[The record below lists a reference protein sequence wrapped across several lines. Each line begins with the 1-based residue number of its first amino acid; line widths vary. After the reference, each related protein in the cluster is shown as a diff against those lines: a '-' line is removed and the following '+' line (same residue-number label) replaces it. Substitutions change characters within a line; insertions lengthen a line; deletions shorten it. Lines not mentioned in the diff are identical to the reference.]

1 MILLILVS
9 LILIISL
16 LIPKQIHKYNYY
28 IYAVAFIVSLVTVNE
43 EANIFSLGFVPLS
56 FFVVVMYTGV
66 FERGK
71 IRKRLMMVRA
81 ENAVLGSIFL
91 IPHAY
96 GFLEFL
102 IDEGKLLTNIVP
114 VLGLFSLIAIV
125 PLFLTSF
132 RFIRKQ
138 YSYKEWKKLHE
149 IAYLV
154 YLLLFLHLLF
164 LNNSRLLS
172 YVIIFGVFF
181 TLKAYDKSK
190 IYLKNKTKIK
200 KKMA

>member
-1 MILLILVS
+1 MIMLILVS
-9 LILIISL
+9 LLLIISL
-16 LIPKQIHKYNYY
+16 LIPKKIHKYNYY
-28 IYAVAFIVSLVTVNE
+28 IYAVAFIVSLVTVGE
-43 EANIFSLGFVPLS
+43 EANIFSLGYVPLS
-56 FFVVVMYTGV
+56 FFIVVMYTGV

-71 IRKRLMMVRA
+71 IKKRLMTVRA

-114 VLGLFSLIAIV
+114 VLGLFSLIAII
-125 PLFLTSF
+125 PLFFTSF

-138 YSYKEWKKLHE
+138 FSYKEWKKLHE
-149 IAYLV
+149 LAYV
-154 YLLLFLHLLF
+154 FYLLLFLHLIF
-164 LNNSRLLS
+164 LNNSRFLS
-172 YVIIFGVFF
+172 YIIIFGVFF

-190 IYLKNKTKIK
+190 EYLKKKTKLK
-200 KKMA
+200 KKMV